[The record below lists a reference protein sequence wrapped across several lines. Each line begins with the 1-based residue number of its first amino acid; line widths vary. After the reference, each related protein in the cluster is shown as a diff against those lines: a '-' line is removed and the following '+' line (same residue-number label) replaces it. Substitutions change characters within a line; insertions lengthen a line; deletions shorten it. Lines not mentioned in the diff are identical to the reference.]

1 VNFLFED
8 ISKVI
13 ILSDMDGTL
22 LTKQKTIN
30 ETDLKAIKKFISMG
44 GKFTV
49 STGRTIQSFEQYQK
63 ILDLKIPVVMYNGGL
78 IYDYMEKKVLY
89 SYPLDDIAKKIS
101 LEIFKAMP
109 ETGGEVLKL
118 DDTYVFSN
126 TEYQQYHTKVCNIVP
141 QYMDLQD
148 IEESNWFKVLFSMSP
163 ENIVNMK
170 KIISE
175 RGFDRYFDFVRS
187 SDFFLEMLPIGI
199 TKGSALNEYRKLKG
213 YEDFDFVAIGDFDND
228 IEMIQQADFGVCPAN
243 SQESVKNT
251 ADMVL
256 ENTNNTGAVAEL
268 IEYIIEKYSMNVHMQ
283 TLKDYYDDI
292 VKLSKVFTELG
303 HTCKIESP
311 ATEQDIL
318 NWEKSIGYTLPSDY
332 KNLLRLTKK
341 IYVGNGYCQ
350 LYKPLKCKDDE
361 ICIGSV
367 IGDGDCYYYNFEKKQ
382 FYREFESEVNL
393 FDSFADL
400 LENFYI
406 ELEMYADLHFENKWI
421 ETYDKMFPDK

>member
-1 VNFLFED
+1 MNFLFED

-22 LTKQKTIN
+22 LTKQKTMN

-63 ILDLKIPVVMYNGGL
+63 VLDLKIPVIMYNGGL
-78 IYDYMEKKVLY
+78 IYDYTEKKILY
-89 SYPLDDIAKKIS
+89 SYPLDDIAKEIS

-141 QYMDLQD
+141 KYMDLQD
-148 IEESNWFKVLFSMSP
+148 IEDGNWFKVLFSMSP
-163 ENIVNMK
+163 ENIVKMK

-199 TKGSALNEYRKLKG
+199 TKGSALNEYRELRG

-268 IEYIIEKYSMNVHMQ
+268 IEYIAKNADVNKMPEYSH
-283 TLKDYYDDI
+283 
-292 VKLSKVFTELG
+292 
-303 HTCKIESP
+303 
-311 ATEQDIL
+311 ATE
-318 NWEKSIGYTLPSDY
+318 S
-332 KNLLRLTKK
+332 
-341 IYVGNGYCQ
+341 
-350 LYKPLKCKDDE
+350 
-361 ICIGSV
+361 CI
-367 IGDGDCYYYNFEKKQ
+367 N
-382 FYREFESEVNL
+382 VN
-393 FDSFADL
+393 
-400 LENFYI
+400 
-406 ELEMYADLHFENKWI
+406 
-421 ETYDKMFPDK
+421 